1 MSESEARDNAS
12 ESESTRVNASP
23 RSAVTSGRKLLIRS
37 EAKEKGKEHK
47 R

>member
-12 ESESTRVNASP
+12 ESEERYAAQ
-23 RSAVTSGRKLLIRS
+23 RGHERQEIADRS
-37 EAKEKGKEHK
+37 EAKEKRKEHK